1 MTAFEAKDSENL
13 KFPAKNIAWVV
24 TFIYLLTTLV
34 FMLNV
39 GWTDPSLPEF
49 FNQGLVSLS
58 DGPASAVSTNA
69 TGPPQVLRSDS
80 APVIATIHAGLEFLP
95 GFLTACFIYSA
106 LSTANTGLY
115 VASRCPFGLT
125 REIRTERDSGWFIRA
140 IARLSTVESRTRS
153 PWWALLAS
161 VLVLF
166 WLPFQ
171 HLNSAH
177 NKQEVCNRI
186 KLRSH
191 RLRHECC

>member
-13 KFPAKNIAWVV
+13 KFPAKNITWVV
-24 TFIYLLTTLV
+24 TFIYILTTLV

-39 GWTDPSLPEF
+39 RWTDPSLPEF
-49 FNQGLVSLS
+49 LNQGLVSLS
-58 DGPASAVSTNA
+58 DSTVSTNA
-69 TGPPQVLRSDS
+69 TDPQVLRGDS
-80 APVIATIHAGLEFLP
+80 APVIATIQAGLGSLP
-95 GFLTACFIYSA
+95 GFLTACFIYST

-115 VASRCPFGLT
+115 VASRSLFGLT

-153 PWWALLAS
+153 PWWALLSS

-171 HLNSAH
+171 HLNSAY
-177 NKQEVCNRI
+177 NKHEVCNFNKFRT
-186 KLRSH
+186 H
-191 RLRHECC
+191 